1 MKRPG
6 TGANENSRGGRQD
19 RTDSNRSSG
28 TLPSPPA
35 ATRRRRASKGDKGSE
50 ALDDG
55 VSGSRAGVE
64 GGPEQPNVGPDARED
79 VGISETQQSQQRTEI
94 EGTAD
99 EARRRQEQQQQVQLM
114 QQQQQQQQQR
124 QQQPLQQQ
132 QQQQDV
138 EQQQQ
143 WFMQQQHNQQLQ
155 HQHQLLLQQQPPLQQ
170 QQQQPQQLVG
180 NNDQMQERV
189 VDERLVTVHVPA
201 VRSEHL
207 NLEAEAST

>member
-6 TGANENSRGGRQD
+6 TGANENPRGRSQD

-28 TLPSPPA
+28 TLPSPPV

-55 VSGSRAGVE
+55 VSGSRASVE

-114 QQQQQQQQQR
+114 QQQQQQQQQQQH
-124 QQQPLQQQ
+124 QQQQQQQQQQLQQQ
-132 QQQQDV
+132 QQQQRFMQQHQQ
-138 EQQQQ
+138 EPQQQQ
-143 WFMQQQHNQQLQ
+143 
-155 HQHQLLLQQQPPLQQ
+155 
-170 QQQQPQQLVG
+170 QQLVG
-180 NNDQMQERV
+180 NNDQMQERE

-201 VRSEHL
+201 VRSEH
-207 NLEAEAST
+207 